1 MFVFEKKEV
10 NKLFFSFELGSSQR
24 KNTTPCFISKNINF
38 HFRIESLK
46 LVNILQVHWKL
57 DYIKIQSSACFL
69 KIFVIRSEFLS
80 ISRFAGFN
88 PLAMHHLK
96 HWLSVFFMLM
106 SAFLLARN
114 FGSGTQEL
122 PFNGS
127 YPTV

>member
-1 MFVFEKKEV
+1 MFVFKEA
-10 NKLFFSFELGSSQR
+10 NKLFFSFELGCSQR

-38 HFRIESLK
+38 KFRTESLK
-46 LVNILQVHWKL
+46 LFNILQVHWEL
-57 DYIKIQSSACFL
+57 DPIKIQSFCLLPQNFRDAIWVS
-69 KIFVIRSEFLS
+69 
-80 ISRFAGFN
+80 FN
-88 PLAMHHLK
+88 FPFCGIQSSCDAPFEAL
-96 HWLSVFFMLM
+96 VNRFFMLM